1 MKRYPK
7 VRWTQADK
15 DFVFANYG
23 PMTGRQIA
31 EKLGRTVVAVQQLI
45 KNDNRVGREAREEGN
60 MAKLHPQ
67 TIMRLLQHKIPKCQ
81 YCNGARQAYT
91 PVQTGNG
98 VRWKCYPCF
107 EATVHMKLPKEPYE
121 TLRSPS
127 RREGEGDC
135 DP

>member
-1 MKRYPK
+1 MKRHPK

-81 YCNGARQAYT
+81 YCNGLRQAYT
-91 PVQTGNG
+91 PVQTRAGT
-98 VRWKCYPCF
+98 RWKCFQCF
-107 EATVHMKLPKEPYE
+107 EASTQRPAVKEE
-121 TLRSPS
+121 AT
-127 RREGEGDC
+127 
-135 DP
+135 